1 MSVRNALT
9 LFLALC
15 TLALLVGCGSSSP
28 KAVAPPSGGFSNSNF
43 SGTYVFS
50 TTGADLNGAFLTIV
64 GDVVAD
70 GAGNIKGGNIDV
82 LDGQSGPSL
91 LNTITGGSYSVGVD
105 GRGKATLNAAI
116 GTLGLDFVLTS
127 STHGLVTE
135 FDGNGTGSGTL
146 DLQPSVLAQSALGGL
161 SYTFNLS
168 GSGSSSSFATVG
180 TVSLS
185 ATGSVT
191 AGVQD
196 INDGGL
202 PTLNSPIST
211 SSFVAVGTGTTP
223 GTASIV
229 TSLGTF
235 NFNVYV
241 IDATHIKFIEN
252 DSASTGLLLSGDA
265 YTAATTL
272 PASATLAFTMA
283 GFDSASSPLAMGGIF
298 PIDANSNV
306 LAGGLEDFNDGII
319 VGQDATFGGGFSP
332 ISGGRSVLTL
342 TTFVNGAANAVAGTY
357 TFAAYP
363 FTSNGVTGIQL
374 LEIDNSATIGFN
386 GVTQGA
392 AFVQTSTTLAATQ
405 GYGFDLSAI
414 NIGGITG
421 AFEEDD
427 IAEFVTSSS
436 GFTGLVDINDEGSFS
451 NPQTLS
457 GTYTAAGTGR
467 YTATTTEH
475 GNPFVGYTFYVVN
488 GSTYLVLETDNNQIG
503 LGIFELQSAAGSP
516 GTAQPAISPLRA
528 PVSPHA
534 GLRRKQ

>member
-1 MSVRNALT
+1 MSVRNASV

-15 TLALLVGCGSSSP
+15 TLALLVGCGSSTP
-28 KAVAPPSGGFSNSNF
+28 KAVAPPSGGFSASNF

-50 TTGADLNGAFLTIV
+50 LSGADFNGAFLTIA

-70 GAGNIKGGNIDV
+70 GSGLIKGGNIDV
-82 LDGQSGPSL
+82 LDGASGASL
-91 LNTITGGSYSVGVD
+91 GNTITGGSYTVGVD
-105 GRGKATLNAAI
+105 GRGKATLNTGN
-116 GTLGLDFVLTS
+116 GTLALDFVLTS

-135 FDGNGTGSGTL
+135 FDSNGTGSGTI
-146 DLQPSVLAQSALGGL
+146 DLQPTVLAQSALSGL
-161 SYTFNLS
+161 SYTFNLAGV
-168 GSGSSSSFATVG
+168 GSTSSFATVG
-180 TVSLS
+180 TVTLG

-202 PTLNSPIST
+202 PTPNSPIST
-211 SSFVAVGTGTTP
+211 SSFVTVGTGTTP
-223 GTASIV
+223 GTASII

-241 IDATHIKFIEN
+241 IDATHIKLIEN
-252 DSASTGLLLSGDA
+252 DGVLLLSGDA
-265 YTAATTL
+265 YTAAAAL

-283 GFDSASSPLAMGGIF
+283 GFDAGSAPLAMGGIF
-298 PIDANSNV
+298 PTDANSNV
-306 LAGGLEDFNDGII
+306 LTGGVEDFNDNGLQ
-319 VGQDATFGGGFSP
+319 VAQDTSFGGGFSP

-342 TTFVNGAANAVAGTY
+342 TTFVNGAANDVSGTY

-414 NIGGITG
+414 NVGGITG

-451 NPQTLS
+451 NPQTFS
-457 GTYTAAGTGR
+457 GTYTAGGTGR

-475 GNPFVGYTFYVVN
+475 GNPFVGYAFYVVN
-488 GSTYLVLETDNNQIG
+488 GSTFLVLETDNNQIG
-503 LGIFELQSAAGSP
+503 LGIFEEQSAAGSP
-516 GTAQPAISPLRA
+516 GTAQPGISMLRA
-528 PVSPHA
+528 PVSPHP